1 METLPSARDYQEA
14 GFRAEQAEILGRS
27 MTQIDAIHSK
37 VFDELAQLRMFV
49 EDNMPTRKE
58 IARLVAKDDLR
69 DMLKGFV
76 TKDDVKNFATKDEI
90 RDMLKNFVTKG
101 DVKNF
106 VTKDDI
112 KDFMTKDDIKDFATK
127 DDIKGFVTSSQM
139 ALEFK
144 QLYRLLFVGMMG
156 ICGLILALVPIMLAL
171 HLAG

>member
-14 GFRAEQAEILGRS
+14 GFRAEQAEILGRG

-69 DMLKGFV
+69 DMLKGFA
-76 TKDDVKNFATKDEI
+76 TKDDIKNFATKDEI

-101 DVKNF
+101 DVKN
-106 VTKDDI
+106 
-112 KDFMTKDDIKDFATK
+112 FMTKDDIKDFATK

>member
-69 DMLKGFV
+69 DMLK
-76 TKDDVKNFATKDEI
+76 
-90 RDMLKNFVTKG
+90 NFVTKG

-112 KDFMTKDDIKDFATK
+112 KDFAMK

>member
-1 METLPSARDYQEA
+1 MTQAAMETLPSARDYQEA

-69 DMLKGFV
+69 DMLK
-76 TKDDVKNFATKDEI
+76 
-90 RDMLKNFVTKG
+90 NFVTKG

-112 KDFMTKDDIKDFATK
+112 KDFAMK

>member
-1 METLPSARDYQEA
+1 MTQAAMETLPSARDYQEA

-69 DMLKGFV
+69 DMLKGFA
-76 TKDDVKNFATKDEI
+76 TKDDIKNFATKDEI
-90 RDMLKNFVTKG
+90 RDML
-101 DVKNF
+101 KNF

>member
-69 DMLKGFV
+69 DMLKGFA
-76 TKDDVKNFATKDEI
+76 TKDDIKNFATKDEI
-90 RDMLKNFVTKG
+90 RDML
-101 DVKNF
+101 KNF

>member
-37 VFDELAQLRMFV
+37 VFDELARLRMFV

-69 DMLKGFV
+69 DMLKGFA
-76 TKDDVKNFATKDEI
+76 TKDDIKNFATKDEI
-90 RDMLKNFVTKG
+90 RDMLKNFVTKD

-106 VTKDDI
+106 V
-112 KDFMTKDDIKDFATK
+112 TKDDIKDFATK